1 MSMSEEISIEKTKNS
16 KPRMANLELLRCV
29 AMMMVVVLHFLGKGD
44 LLGDL
49 TLKKV
54 STAGYA
60 AWILEAFCIVAVNVY
75 MLISGYFLC
84 TSNFKL
90 SRLISL
96 YLQVWVYSVTVGLL
110 AAGFGIYPAE
120 EFSIHYLLTLG
131 FPVIMGHYWFMTAY
145 VFLYLLLPLVGMAAR
160 SMSRQQMK
168 VVLCL
173 LLFIFCLLK
182 SILPARLE
190 MDGQGYDVL
199 WYLCVFMTAAYIR
212 RFGIRFLQRRGMAVA
227 LYLVGCAAVYGELMF
242 LRRLYLDTGSM
253 GLILK
258 VSVEYN
264 HILPFLA
271 SVGLFGAFLR
281 LRIPDGNEEPV
292 MFTVARRIAPYTL
305 GVYLLHENI
314 GVRYQWQLW
323 FGADKIRSVEQLLP
337 QTLLVVVIVF
347 TVGVLVDMVRAALM
361 RGLHRGMLHL
371 RFYRFV
377 VKKVNGVDELF
388 RGN

>member
-1 MSMSEEISIEKTKNS
+1 MSMSEEISVEKAKNS
-16 KPRMANLELLRCV
+16 RPRMANLELLRCV

-44 LLGDL
+44 ILGNL
-49 TLKKV
+49 SEESMGSV
-54 STAGYA
+54 GFAS
-60 AWILEAFCIVAVNVY
+60 WVLEIFCIVAVNVY

-84 TSNFKL
+84 TSSFKL

-96 YLQVWVYSVTVGLL
+96 YLQVWVYSVAVGLL

-168 VVLCL
+168 AVLCL
-173 LLFIFCLLK
+173 LLFTFCLLK

-212 RFGIRFLQRRGMAVA
+212 RFGVPFLQRKGVA
-227 LYLVGCAAVYGELMF
+227 LCLYLLGCAATFVELMA
-242 LRRLYLDTGSM
+242 LRLLYLRTGS
-253 GLILK
+253 LEHIIK
-258 VSVEYN
+258 VPIEYN
-264 HILPFLA
+264 HLLPFLA
-271 SVGLFGAFLR
+271 SVGMFGVFR
-281 LRIPDGNEEPV
+281 LIRLPEKMTRSVNRV
-292 MFTVARRIAPYTL
+292 APYTL
-305 GVYLLHENI
+305 GVYLLHENM

-323 FGADKIRSVEQLLP
+323 FGAGRIQSVAELLLR
-337 QTLLVVVIVF
+337 TLFAVIVVF
-347 TVGVLVDMVRAALM
+347 IVGVLMDMVRAVLM
-361 RGLHRGMLHL
+361 RAFHRGLLHL
-371 RFYRFV
+371 SPYRFV
-377 VKKVNGVDELF
+377 VDKVNAVDELF
-388 RGN
+388 RGEG